1 MKKWLL
7 SLAVTAG
14 VLGLT
19 ACTDSGDS
27 EAVVETKAGDIT
39 KDELY
44 NTLKDRFGDQVL
56 QELVYEKVLEDK
68 YKVTD
73 KELDERVNQFK
84 ADLGENFE
92 MALSQY
98 GYENEKQFK
107 ESLKIGML
115 QEKAALKDV
124 KASEKEMKAHYEEI
138 RPEIRARHILVADL
152 KTAQEVKKKLD
163 AGAKFEDLVKQYS
176 TDEGSKA
183 KGGDLD
189 WFGPGAMVPEFEN
202 AAYALEKNEIS
213 EPVQSEHGFHII
225 QLTDKKEKKPY
236 NEMKKQLEY
245 EVKTSKIDQE
255 KVNKAVDKELKDA
268 KVEIKDKDLEKALER
283 PEQPAPQQ

>member
-19 ACTDSGDS
+19 ACTDSGKS
-27 EAVVETKAGDIT
+27 EVVVETKAGDIT

-44 NTLKDRFGDQVL
+44 NTLKDRFGEQVI
-56 QELVYEKVLEDK
+56 QELVYQKVLEDK

-115 QEKAALKDV
+115 QEKAALKGV
-124 KASEKEMKAHYEEI
+124 KASEKEMKERYEEI

-163 AGAKFEDLVKQYS
+163 AGGKFEDLAKQYS
-176 TDEGSKA
+176 TDPGSKE

-189 WFGPGAMVPEFEN
+189 WFGPGAMVPAFEE

-213 EPVQSEHGFHII
+213 EPVQSEHGYHII
-225 QLTDKKEKKPY
+225 QVTDKKEKKPY
-236 NEMKKQLEY
+236 DEMKKQLEY
-245 EVKTSKIDQE
+245 EVKSAKIDQE
-255 KVNKAVDKELKDA
+255 KVNKAVDKELKA
-268 KVEIKDKDLEKALER
+268 ANVEIKDKDLEKALDR
-283 PEQPAPQQ
+283 PEQPAAQ